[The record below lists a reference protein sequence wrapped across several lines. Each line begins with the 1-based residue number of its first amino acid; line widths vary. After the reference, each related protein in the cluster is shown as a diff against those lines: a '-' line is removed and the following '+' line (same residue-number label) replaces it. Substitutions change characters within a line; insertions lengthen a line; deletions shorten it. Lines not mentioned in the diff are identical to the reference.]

1 MPQSTVIHFNKERR
15 MQLVEH
21 APRPLE
27 HQHLGALNVDLDERN
42 RSRRGSGDE
51 IIDSDGGD
59 GDPFGMKTDPM
70 ITRVQLVTPEANRP
84 GFRSGGSLVQ
94 SDAILQTGFFY
105 LCSEHLEFSRSGS
118 TAITR
123 PCSPTQRANFIV
135 KKPTFA
141 PTSTTVEPAGTNS
154 RSRSTGPASIQVL
167 YPE

>member
-21 APRPLE
+21 ALRPLE

-105 LCSEHLEFSRSGS
+105 LCSEHLEVLAVGFDCDHSALFTDPKGEFHR
-118 TAITR
+118 
-123 PCSPTQRANFIV
+123 
-135 KKPTFA
+135 K
-141 PTSTTVEPAGTNS
+141 ETNVCPDIDD
-154 RSRSTGPASIQVL
+154 RGARRDKFP
-167 YPE
+167 